1 MFPKFRSASHFFNN
15 LKSKKKILFLTR
27 HIARNEKKK
36 LIVRYPAT
44 TFVHYFLLLPTPIP
58 ILGLAF
64 GTSYLKEPVE
74 NPDLKIEI

>member
-1 MFPKFRSASHFFNN
+1 M
-15 LKSKKKILFLTR
+15 
-27 HIARNEKKK
+27 KKK

-44 TFVHYFLLLPTPIP
+44 TFLHFFTLFFLLLPTPIAIP

-64 GTSYLKEPVE
+64 GTSYFKEPVE

>member
-1 MFPKFRSASHFFNN
+1 MFPKFRSASHFFNH

-27 HIARNEKKK
+27 HI
-36 LIVRYPAT
+36 IVRYPAT

>member
-27 HIARNEKKK
+27 HI
-36 LIVRYPAT
+36 IVRYPAT
-44 TFVHYFLLLPTPIP
+44 TFLHFFTLFFLLLPTPIAIP